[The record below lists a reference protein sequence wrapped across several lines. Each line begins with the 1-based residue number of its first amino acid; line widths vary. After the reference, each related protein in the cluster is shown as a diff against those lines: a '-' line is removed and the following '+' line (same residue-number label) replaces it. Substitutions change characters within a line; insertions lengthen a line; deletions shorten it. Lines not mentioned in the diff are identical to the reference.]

1 MKHTLKLAP
10 SGNHEIQIGNPVT
23 LKNNPK
29 IEIFQIIIKKI
40 LEIQKIMLIPKNLI
54 SGFQSYFLAR
64 NLHLKSLKININPAT
79 ASRCTAIRRREA
91 PSSAVLCHKEN

>member
-1 MKHTLKLAP
+1 
-10 SGNHEIQIGNPVT
+10 
-23 LKNNPK
+23 
-29 IEIFQIIIKKI
+29 
-40 LEIQKIMLIPKNLI
+40 MLIPKNLI

>member
-40 LEIQKIMLIPKNLI
+40 LEIQKIMLIPKNFI
-54 SGFQSYFLAR
+54 FGFQYNFLAT
-64 NLHLKSLKININPAT
+64 NLHFKSLKINIK
-79 ASRCTAIRRREA
+79 
-91 PSSAVLCHKEN
+91 SAVTLT